1 MATTTFKY
9 ASHRDLKDIFPEVD
23 RYDTKRVLRDWT
35 KEHDAFPDADGDL
48 WYSYNT
54 GLITELFVNGGK
66 IVKGTFPT
74 SAAATVDT
82 FADGSASFTINE
94 TLTDQITSDILKID
108 NQYVKVSS
116 IDYETKVISMAT
128 ESWRNLFQTNEA
140 AHTNGTNVYIV
151 WDASALGI
159 EPDVYSFVYDSDLD
173 LCILAVPDGI
183 DPNDDI
189 MVESG
194 EDTSTLINRLLVNG
208 AMELNSMLDARFPI
222 PIPPTFQYSSD
233 PSSDTAEYD
242 YVLKR
247 ANALITASHLAQT
260 RDIELA
266 ESYYRQIT
274 NAENTGIIDRI
285 NDGRVKL
292 SFERVENDSEGRII
306 EITKAGTMSMV
317 ELSGDWTGDK
327 YDRVQVICTTGGGY
341 GTAQVTVYSYD
352 GTNLYGN
359 SSAPITITGGMDYLI
374 NGISGRFE
382 GNSLSLNDRWDFEVR
397 RDSITNPQ
405 TGSIELCR

>member
-23 RYDTKRVLRDWT
+23 RYDTKRVLRDWVVSSGS
-35 KEHDAFPDADGDL
+35 K
-48 WYSYNT
+48 YVSKNC
-54 GLITELFVNGGK
+54 GLITQL
-66 IVKGTFPT
+66 
-74 SAAATVDT
+74 
-82 FADGSASFTINE
+82 FADGEDLGSPEASAGDVNVDGEWYYDSGADCVYYNNS
-94 TLTDQITSDILKID
+94 TSDP
-108 NQYVKVSS
+108 
-116 IDYETKVISMAT
+116 A
-128 ESWRNLFQTNEA
+128 
-140 AHTNGTNVYIV
+140 
-151 WDASALGI
+151 
-159 EPDVYSFVYDSDLD
+159 
-173 LCILAVPDGI
+173 
-183 DPNDDI
+183 DDI
-189 MVESG
+189 LMESG

-233 PSSDTAEYD
+233 PSSDIAEYD

-397 RDSITNPQ
+397 RDSVTNPQ

>member
-23 RYDTKRVLRDWT
+23 RYDTKRVLRDWENIAT
-35 KEHDAFPDADGDL
+35 NV
-48 WYSYNT
+48 YISYNS
-54 GLITELFVNGGK
+54 GLVTELFVDGK
-66 IVKGTFPT
+66 KLHDEFSIT
-74 SAAATVDT
+74 
-82 FADGSASFTINE
+82 GSATIIT
-94 TLTDQITSDILKID
+94 TLAEVISGVNDIDTPYATFDVNDASNFQVGDVCKID
-108 NQYVKVSS
+108 ALAPDTQEEYCLLTAISTNTVTVLRFDSATHTYLSSAQFYVV
-116 IDYETKVISMAT
+116 A
-128 ESWRNLFQTNEA
+128 RLNEA
-140 AHTNGTNVYIV
+140 NDWVY
-151 WDASALGI
+151 L
-159 EPDVYSFVYDSDLD
+159 SDLD
-173 LCILAVPDGI
+173 AVMVYSTS
-183 DPNDDI
+183 DPADDI
-189 MVESG
+189 LLESG

-397 RDSITNPQ
+397 RDSVTNPQ